1 MKALIIKGEQMN
13 KEPFIEHDELVDMVL
28 LQGDTIQILIKKVD
42 DLESKAKYL
51 ESQTKLLKNRSQHD

>member
-1 MKALIIKGEQMN
+1 MKALIIKGERMN

>member
-1 MKALIIKGEQMN
+1 MN

-28 LQGDTIQILIKKVD
+28 LQGDTIQILINKVD

-51 ESQTKLLKNRSQHD
+51 ESQTKLLKNRSQYD